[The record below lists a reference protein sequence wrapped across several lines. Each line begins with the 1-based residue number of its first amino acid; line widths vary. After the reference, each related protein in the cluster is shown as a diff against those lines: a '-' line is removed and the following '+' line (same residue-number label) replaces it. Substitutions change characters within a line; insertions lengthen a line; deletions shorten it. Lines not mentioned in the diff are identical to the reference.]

1 MYANEKLVKARG
13 SGVMLVRRLALDAA
27 TEMPSPPT
35 KPVTQRSRWNLG
47 GRQAWT
53 QFAVICVLA
62 ALIAVLSRPSRQPA
76 KWLPV
81 QGTIQETRI
90 TPDKAVET
98 NWGGQLTWKAE
109 YRVAYSVAGREYTV
123 WGDSGIRR
131 ESEAA
136 VRLALPQSRPSCWIR
151 YNTKRPEESVA
162 DCR

>member
-62 ALIAVLSRPSRQPA
+62 ALIAVLSHPSRQPA